1 MGTIKDL
8 DLDTISEI
16 ELEIKAIDL
25 VLEVSK
31 QIMKDCPDA
40 YRTIQEV
47 SRKRVWLL
55 QAEIDRI
62 ISEPKDPTGDEDD
75 E

>member
-55 QAEIDRI
+55 QAQIDQI
-62 ISEPKDPTGDEDD
+62 ISEPKAPTGDDDD

>member
-62 ISEPKDPTGDEDD
+62 ISEPTAPTGDDDD

>member
-1 MGTIKDL
+1 MGTIEEL
-8 DLDTISEI
+8 DLDTISEL

-40 YRTIQEV
+40 YRTILEV

-62 ISEPKDPTGDEDD
+62 ISEPKAPTGDDDD